1 MRAQEIYE
9 FLNSFAPFNT
19 ALEFDNSGLLVGDP
33 KAEVKT
39 VLISLDCTL
48 AAIKKAK
55 EIGAELILTHH
66 PIIFDPLKSVTAG
79 SPVFECAKSG
89 ITVISAHTNLD
100 FCDGGVCDT
109 LCSKVGLQSI
119 TTTADGLR
127 IGTVAPCSLE
137 DFAKNVGNAL
147 NCNPRFVKGEK
158 LVEKVAVCS
167 GSGSSFLEQAVMLG
181 CDTLLTG
188 DVKYS
193 AFIAASNLG
202 VNLIDAGHFETENI
216 ILPVLEEKLK
226 QTFPSLV
233 TEIFNCNPVKTL

>member
-9 FLNSFAPFNT
+9 FLNSFAPFTT

-33 KAEVKT
+33 DAEIKT

-48 AAIKKAK
+48 AAIEKANK
-55 EIGAELILTHH
+55 IGAELILTHH

-79 SPVFECAKSG
+79 SPVWECAKSG

-100 FCDGGVCDT
+100 FCIGGVCDT
-109 LCSKVGLQSI
+109 LCSKVGLEDVAEMQ
-119 TTTADGLR
+119 DGLR
-127 IGTVAPCSLE
+127 IGAVAPCTAE
-137 DFAKNVGNAL
+137 AFAKKVGNAL
-147 NCNPRFVKGEK
+147 NCHPRFVEGKN
-158 LVEKVAVCS
+158 LVQKVAVCS
-167 GSGSSFLEQAVMLG
+167 GSGSSFLEQAAALG

-193 AFIAASNLG
+193 AFIDASNLG
-202 VNLIDAGHFETENI
+202 VTLIDAGHFETEQI

-226 QTFPSLV
+226 QKFPSLV
-233 TEIFNCNPVKTL
+233 TEIFNSNPVKTL

>member
-19 ALEFDNSGLLVGDP
+19 ALEFDNPGLLVGDP

-48 AAIKKAK
+48 AAIEKAK

-66 PIIFDPLKSVTAG
+66 PVIYEPLKEVVAG
-79 SPVFECAKSG
+79 TPVFECARNG
-89 ITVISAHTNLD
+89 ITVISAYTNLD

-109 LCSKVGLQSI
+109 LCAKAGLEHIIKTQ
-119 TTTADGLR
+119 DGLR
-127 IGTVAPCSLE
+127 IGEVTPCKAK
-137 DFAKNVGNAL
+137 DFAEKVGAAL
-147 NCNPRFVKGEK
+147 NCNPRFVEGES
-158 LVEKVAVCS
+158 LVQKVAVCS
-167 GSGSSFLEQAVMLG
+167 GSGSSFLEQAVSLG

-193 AFIAASNLG
+193 AFIAASNMK

-226 QTFPSLV
+226 QNFPALE
-233 TEIFNCNPVKTL
+233 TEIFNCNPIKE